1 MYGYGQ
7 QAALN
12 RTSLGAAPFADAA
25 PSSGQHLRATY
36 QDPGPMRSYSPLD
49 VPQPVSNPRSDAG
62 RQQLAGGEDPAAR
75 ADWLQKLVLQ
85 MEAKQAQTETEL
97 RDFKAK
103 HSGLSIKLE
112 AQEAENDALRENL
125 SRLSRGQPVQMDQVS
140 SEEQARMTVAL
151 KRENQMY
158 RQQIEDLSKRNDI
171 MQRSVQHFE
180 KQQLQ
185 HFEKQ
190 QGMSGENANLMLR
203 LQGAEQRTDQL
214 MHQKSAMDTELHNL
228 RTQLAAQQQ
237 QLSKQ
242 EQEYKQK
249 MHQYAQLR
257 EQDSSKSSQE
267 LKQLHMQLALQQ
279 EQFEK
284 QRTMMVQQRDGV
296 QKGFE
301 QELNDA
307 MDKQTQMIL
316 KNQQLEAQ
324 LAKVPFRSLT
334 NMHNDCPVLCVLG
347 RQTRLVSTAT
357 LAHGMSCTS
366 LLFVCRRSNCA
377 HDAGTC

>member
-1 MYGYGQ
+1 
-7 QAALN
+7 
-12 RTSLGAAPFADAA
+12 
-25 PSSGQHLRATY
+25 
-36 QDPGPMRSYSPLD
+36 
-49 VPQPVSNPRSDAG
+49 
-62 RQQLAGGEDPAAR
+62 
-75 ADWLQKLVLQ
+75 
-85 MEAKQAQTETEL
+85 
-97 RDFKAK
+97 
-103 HSGLSIKLE
+103 
-112 AQEAENDALRENL
+112 
-125 SRLSRGQPVQMDQVS
+125 
-140 SEEQARMTVAL
+140 
-151 KRENQMY
+151 
-158 RQQIEDLSKRNDI
+158 